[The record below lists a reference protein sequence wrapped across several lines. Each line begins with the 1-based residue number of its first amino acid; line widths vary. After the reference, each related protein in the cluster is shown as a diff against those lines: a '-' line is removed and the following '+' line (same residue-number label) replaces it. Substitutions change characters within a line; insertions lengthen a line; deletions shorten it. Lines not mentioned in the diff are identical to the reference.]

1 MGERELYT
9 ERISCFVRCFHPETP
24 SSRKCTTKVDPPRGE
39 CSRCGEAR
47 HVAHVASAHLQRPVA
62 DTQPLGEAPAALHS
76 RHNAG
81 LYNAGSP
88 PLSRPP
94 LEVRPR
100 RAEPP
105 PPPPLLQEA
114 PTLVTRGG
122 RVTVTEVGEELE
134 EEEEDEDEDP
144 PLEEEE
150 GKLEPPPPDVRLPE
164 AEEPAAP
171 TEDVRTSLADRS
183 WRRAS
188 TESWRTRR
196 GWTHRVAGW
205 AHGVAGCAHG
215 VAALGAWSCSPVYYG
230 PCTRD
235 YSGLQ
240 PWIPPVTEH
249 RLSLAA
255 DVGLAACGQPGHVD
269 QARL

>member
-1 MGERELYT
+1 MWRARTYFGLAFL
-9 ERISCFVRCFHPETP
+9 CC
-24 SSRKCTTKVDPPRGE
+24 CTLI
-39 CSRCGEAR
+39 AMQ
-47 HVAHVASAHLQRPVA
+47 LQRPVA

-134 EEEEDEDEDP
+134 EEEEEEEDP
-144 PLEEEE
+144 PPEEEEE
-150 GKLEPPPPDVRLPE
+150 GEPEPPPPDVRLPE

-171 TEDVRTSLADRS
+171 TEDVRTSVADRS
-183 WRRAS
+183 W
-188 TESWRTRR
+188 
-196 GWTHRVAGW
+196 
-205 AHGVAGCAHG
+205 CAK
-215 VAALGAWSCSPVYYG
+215 AALTLP
-230 PCTRD
+230 
-235 YSGLQ
+235 
-240 PWIPPVTEH
+240 
-249 RLSLAA
+249 
-255 DVGLAACGQPGHVD
+255 
-269 QARL
+269 